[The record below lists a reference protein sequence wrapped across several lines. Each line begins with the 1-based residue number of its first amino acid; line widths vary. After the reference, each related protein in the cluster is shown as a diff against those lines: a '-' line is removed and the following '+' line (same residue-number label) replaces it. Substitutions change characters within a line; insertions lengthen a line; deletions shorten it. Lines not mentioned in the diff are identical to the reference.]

1 MRNKIFTA
9 VILGSKKMSTLAFVG
24 TEIAMTK

>member
-1 MRNKIFTA
+1 MRNKNFSA
-9 VILGSKKMSTLAFVG
+9 VILGSKKMSTLAFFG